1 MKDVGFCW
9 KLSPG
14 DPLIGEFGEPSMEE
28 REPRDPCPSSLSC
41 CFFYFIWSWK
51 KTIPNLSN
59 VYFVQVYF
67 TFSVSMEPGADFT
80 LKKRTFQNTSV
91 PAVSFALCLK
101 SKKDTVIWNLLE
113 V

>member
-1 MKDVGFCW
+1 MPVFFV
-9 KLSPG
+9 L
-14 DPLIGEFGEPSMEE
+14 LFFLFYLVME
-28 REPRDPCPSSLSC
+28 
-41 CFFYFIWSWK
+41 